1 MDVDVVGGDDTT
13 QTAYQLATF
22 GDYSQAGDCGFI
34 ADAIGST
41 VIFRANKPNTTS
53 TGTYSVAGTD
63 IVGSFAQTIA
73 GTNPTQTFIP
83 QSSFNAD
90 RLDGSGPSGM
100 TLDPT
105 KGNVSI
111 NLGAIYPLTKVTITD
126 INGKKIN
133 SNTYKNTSELNFEL
147 DQPNGI
153 YFLVISSA
161 NKKAVIRVIKE

>member
-1 MDVDVVGGDDTT
+1 MAIIPGETNQNFTATDNGNYAVEITKNTCVDTSICYEVTGLGI
-13 QTAYQLATF
+13 LENSF
-22 GDYSQAGDCGFI
+22 GDRLIMF
-34 ADAIGST
+34 
-41 VIFRANKPNTTS
+41 PN
-53 TGTYSVAGTD
+53 
-63 IVGSFAQTIA
+63 
-73 GTNPTQTFIP
+73 
-83 QSSFNAD
+83 
-90 RLDGSGPSGM
+90 
-100 TLDPT
+100 PT